1 MLALNSSICRFA
13 PKAVACTPFQG
24 LRERWSRSSCRT
36 LPFGHLAEAR
46 NRFSAVVRFSDA
58 LRLFAEDLLLTQTP
72 IRFDTLR
79 VFSPHPTC
87 TRLSPPHPPTP
98 VLPTS

>member
-24 LRERWSRSSCRT
+24 LRGRWSRSSCRT
-36 LPFGHLAEAR
+36 LPFGHLAEGR

-58 LRLFAEDLLLTQTP
+58 LRLFAEDHLVNKTL
-72 IRFDTLR
+72 IRFDTLL
-79 VFSPHPTC
+79 FFAGQSPCNLHLRPELRPRGGTC
-87 TRLSPPHPPTP
+87 
-98 VLPTS
+98 